1 MRHLTGARVGP
12 TFAGFAPAMGDDGRM
27 DQKNVKIIAVLLI
40 VCLIGMV
47 FIGFF

>member
-1 MRHLTGARVGP
+1 V
-12 TFAGFAPAMGDDGRM
+12 GDDCPM
-27 DQKNVKIIAVLLI
+27 DPQTVKIIAVLLI

>member
-1 MRHLTGARVGP
+1 
-12 TFAGFAPAMGDDGRM
+12 MGDDGRM
-27 DQKNVKIIAVLLI
+27 DQQTVKIIAVLLI

>member
-1 MRHLTGARVGP
+1 
-12 TFAGFAPAMGDDGRM
+12 MGDDGRM